1 MADTSARRFRVQ
13 QGSFLKGRA
22 RLCSQQAL
30 QPAGSAAR
38 LCLVELRRAAAYR
51 AMPKQKHN
59 KLQKKNK
66 VGSADFKKNF
76 DIKKKKGKVGKGKV
90 AGANATSTEINAKA
104 LAMPHSSILK
114 ASKEER
120 GLVTQRNLSLDEL
133 LVQTR
138 HVNAGVRKEA
148 LAGLRELITDHGV
161 MLRVRMSDILGR
173 AVELL
178 LDSDQGTRQ
187 ALQDLLRTAFQ
198 QINEVRA
205 GRHTCCRVAATRLT
219 LVVPVDAANNR
230 TVPGATRRVHQV
242 SDSALHSKYAARR
255 DGNLARGY

>member
-1 MADTSARRFRVQ
+1 
-13 QGSFLKGRA
+13 
-22 RLCSQQAL
+22 
-30 QPAGSAAR
+30 
-38 LCLVELRRAAAYR
+38 
-51 AMPKQKHN
+51 MPKQKHN

-76 DIKKKKGKVGKGKV
+76 EIKKKKGKVGQGKV
-90 AGANATSTEINAKA
+90 AGANATSTEISAKA
-104 LAMPHSSILK
+104 LAMPHSSILR

-148 LAGLRELITDHGV
+148 LVGLRELVTEHGV

-198 QINEVRA
+198 QISEVRPGA
-205 GRHTCCRVAATRLT
+205 TCCGLVPTRLT
-219 LVVPVDAANNR
+219 LVLPV
-230 TVPGATRRVHQV
+230 GC
-242 SDSALHSKYAARR
+242 SE
-255 DGNLARGY
+255 

>member
-1 MADTSARRFRVQ
+1 
-13 QGSFLKGRA
+13 
-22 RLCSQQAL
+22 
-30 QPAGSAAR
+30 
-38 LCLVELRRAAAYR
+38 
-51 AMPKQKHN
+51 MPKQKHN

-76 DIKKKKGKVGKGKV
+76 EIKKKKGKVGQGKV
-90 AGANATSTEINAKA
+90 AGANATSTEISAKA
-104 LAMPHSSILK
+104 LAMPHSSILR

-148 LAGLRELITDHGV
+148 LVGLRELVTEHGV
-161 MLRVRMSDILGR
+161 MLRVRMSDILDR

-198 QINEVRA
+198 QISEVRA
-205 GRHTCCRVAATRLT
+205 GQYHVLQTRRL
-219 LVVPVDAANNR
+219 LLFCLLDVANNR
-230 TVPGATRRVHQV
+230 PVLGVARRIHQV
-242 SDSALHSKYAARR
+242 SDSALHSKHAA
-255 DGNLARGY
+255 

>member
-1 MADTSARRFRVQ
+1 
-13 QGSFLKGRA
+13 
-22 RLCSQQAL
+22 
-30 QPAGSAAR
+30 
-38 LCLVELRRAAAYR
+38 
-51 AMPKQKHN
+51 MPKQKHN

-90 AGANATSTEINAKA
+90 ASANATNTEINAKA

-138 HVNAGVRKEA
+138 HVNASVRREA
-148 LAGLRELITDHGV
+148 LVGLRELITEHGV

-198 QINEVRA
+198 QIDEVRVE
-205 GRHTCCRVAATRLT
+205 C
-219 LVVPVDAANNR
+219 N
-230 TVPGATRRVHQV
+230 
-242 SDSALHSKYAARR
+242 
-255 DGNLARGY
+255 

>member
-1 MADTSARRFRVQ
+1 
-13 QGSFLKGRA
+13 
-22 RLCSQQAL
+22 
-30 QPAGSAAR
+30 
-38 LCLVELRRAAAYR
+38 
-51 AMPKQKHN
+51 MPKQKHN

-66 VGSADFKKNF
+66 IGSADFKKNF

-90 AGANATSTEINAKA
+90 AGANATSTEVSAKA

-138 HVNAGVRKEA
+138 HANAGVRREA
-148 LAGLRELITDHGV
+148 LVGLRELISEHRL

-178 LDSDQGTRQ
+178 LDSDQGTRH

-198 QINEVRA
+198 QINEV
-205 GRHTCCRVAATRLT
+205 
-219 LVVPVDAANNR
+219 
-230 TVPGATRRVHQV
+230 
-242 SDSALHSKYAARR
+242 
-255 DGNLARGY
+255 